1 MRHSLLSVTRQA
13 TGADD
18 RLQLRLTRIIQN
30 SEECPALYTSRNSFT
45 LPDYSPHDSPT
56 LFPHHACWPALLQSR
71 KALSQ
76 LDLDSNGTLDV
87 AEITAAVALL
97 QSTRLFARRL
107 RMLVVGL
114 LIIILLL
121 VCALFGVSY
130 AAAVLAATT
139 KGSSGSSP
147 SLTNTDGTTLRTAA
161 ASLPGALFTPAGTAV
176 ASTAGRRLQFA
187 DEHPSEVFS
196 HRRQLAFAVGANG
209 RQLAVTAASDT
220 SGTPPPLVLIARL
233 NGAAAP
239 GICGLAS
246 EGHYNVAL
254 PFDPYS
260 SGVKSVVAHFKA
272 ATMLGCDHLDSFGFA
287 ADFGVVF
294 ASGAEETFWHVD
306 CPPPVTAASACAV
319 SRVYL
324 IPIPSDMTAAL
335 SVDSSAVVAVP
346 LEDAAAGRNVTARR
360 LAPGVWPPPA
370 ISLSAS
376 AAACPSISG
385 NDIVTRTGVGSEAD
399 TSWKTAFLN
408 ALPTDPSASP
418 ADQAKQACLSSML
431 CMAGY
436 AVGSGMIF
444 KKDFWTDAY
453 AMSRAMGTAIANNF
467 AQTMSLSNMKSA
479 FATLG
484 GRTSI
489 TCTNYYSLAMCGRVR
504 APCGCMLP

>member
-1 MRHSLLSVTRQA
+1 
-13 TGADD
+13 
-18 RLQLRLTRIIQN
+18 
-30 SEECPALYTSRNSFT
+30 
-45 LPDYSPHDSPT
+45 
-56 LFPHHACWPALLQSR
+56 LQSR

-161 ASLPGALFTPAGTAV
+161 ASLPGASFTPAGTAIS
-176 ASTAGRRLQFA
+176 STGSRRLQFA
-187 DEHPSEVFS
+187 DEHPSEVFA

-220 SGTPPPLVLIARL
+220 SDTPPPLVLVARL

-246 EGHYNVAL
+246 EGHYDVAL
-254 PFDPYS
+254 PFDPYN

-272 ATMLGCDHLDSFGFA
+272 PTMLGCDHLDSFGFA

-324 IPIPSDMTAAL
+324 VPIAPDWTAAL
-335 SVDSSAVVAVP
+335 SVDSSAVVSVP
-346 LEDAAAGRNVTARR
+346 LEDATASNITARR

-370 ISLSAS
+370 ISLSATS
-376 AAACPSISG
+376 TACPSISG
-385 NDIVTRTGVGSEAD
+385 NDIVTRTGVGSETD
-399 TSWKTAFLN
+399 TSWKAAILS
-408 ALPTDPSASP
+408 ALPTDPSASA
-418 ADQAKQACLSSML
+418 ADQAKQACMSSML

-453 AMSRAMGTAIANNF
+453 AMSRTMGTAIANNF
-467 AQTMSLSNMKSA
+467 AQTMSVSNMKSA

-484 GRTSI
+484 GRTTI
-489 TCTNYYSLAMCGRVR
+489 KCTNYYSSAFCGRVR
-504 APCGCMLP
+504 APCSCMLL